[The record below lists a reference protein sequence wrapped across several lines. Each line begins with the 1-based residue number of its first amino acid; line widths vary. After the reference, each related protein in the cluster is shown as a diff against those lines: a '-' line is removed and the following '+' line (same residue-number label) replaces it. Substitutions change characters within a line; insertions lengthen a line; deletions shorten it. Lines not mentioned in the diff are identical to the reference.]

1 MKLDHFTLISR
12 KPLKVHNVGSIK
24 PIFLHEIEDITIHVY
39 NNFLSILMLDINT
52 YYKWMEKEDDYFRY
66 YSQEQ
71 KQKVLDVKKQY
82 EELDTKEKLSISFYD
97 LLMYDELL
105 ICSFIEAFNF
115 FFEEE
120 VDFVVNGNE
129 ITDAQF
135 SFITYNKIDT
145 PQNIKLRNG
154 NEYSAIKTNRELI
167 GIINGSNFKDV
178 VDIILQRNSVQR
190 ENEEQTLDDFKN
202 MKNKEKLA
210 KILEKM
216 RKGQER
222 LDKAKKKKAEHK
234 GYESDTELANIISC
248 VAAKNHNGL
257 NMINIWDM
265 TIYNLYEQFKL
276 IRENN
281 IHDAET
287 LSVFVWG
294 DKSNKFDIDAWFKEK
309 FKVK

>member
-12 KPLKVHNVGSIK
+12 KPLKVSNVGSIK

-82 EELDTKEKLSISFYD
+82 EELNTEEKLSISFYD

-105 ICSFIEAFNF
+105 ICSFIEAFDF

-145 PQNIKLRNG
+145 PQKIKLNNG
-154 NEYSAIKTNRELI
+154 NEYSTIKTNRELV
-167 GIINGSNFKDV
+167 GVINRSNFKDV

-190 ENEEQTLDDFKN
+190 EEEITAEDLTKV
-202 MKNKEKLA
+202 KNKNKVMQLM
-210 KILEKM
+210 EKM
-216 RKGQER
+216 KKGQKQ
-222 LDKAKKKKAEHK
+222 LDKTREKKREEK
-234 GYESDTELANIISC
+234 GMASDTELANIISC
-248 VAAKNHNGL
+248 VAAKNHNGI

-294 DKSNKFDIDAWFKEK
+294 DKSNKFDIDGWFKEK

>member
-12 KPLKVHNVGSIK
+12 KPLKITNVGSIK

-71 KQKVLDVKKQY
+71 KQKVIDVKKQY
-82 EELDTKEKLSISFYD
+82 EELDTKDKLSISFYD

-120 VDFVVNGNE
+120 VDFVENGNE

-135 SFITYNKIDT
+135 SFITYNKTDK
-145 PQNIKLRNG
+145 PKKVKLNNG
-154 NEYSAIKTNRELI
+154 NEYSVITTNRELV
-167 GIINGSNFKDV
+167 GIINRSNFKDV
-178 VDIILQRNSVQR
+178 IDIILQRNSVQR
-190 ENEEQTLDDFKN
+190 EEEITAEDLTKV
-202 MKNKEKLA
+202 KNKNKVMQLM
-210 KILEKM
+210 EKM
-216 RKGQER
+216 KKGQKQ
-222 LDKAKKKKAEHK
+222 LDKTREKKREEK
-234 GYESDTELANIISC
+234 GMASDTELANIISC

>member
-12 KPLKVHNVGSIK
+12 KPLKVTNVGSIK

-39 NNFLSILMLDINT
+39 NNFLSILMLDIDT

-82 EELDTKEKLSISFYD
+82 EELNTEEKLSVSFYD

-105 ICSFIEAFNF
+105 ICSFIEAFDF

-145 PQNIKLRNG
+145 PQKIKLNNG
-154 NEYSAIKTNRELI
+154 NEYSTIKTNRELV
-167 GIINGSNFKDV
+167 GVINRSNFKDV
-178 VDIILQRNSVQR
+178 VDIILQRNSVQM
-190 ENEEQTLDDFKN
+190 EEEITAEDLTKV
-202 MKNKEKLA
+202 KNKNKVMQLM
-210 KILEKM
+210 EKM
-216 RKGQER
+216 KKGQKQ
-222 LDKAKKKKAEHK
+222 LDKTREKKREEK
-234 GYESDTELANIISC
+234 GVASDTELANIISC
-248 VAAKNHNGL
+248 VAAKNHNGI

-281 IHDAET
+281 IHEAET

>member
-1 MKLDHFTLISR
+1 MRLDHFTLISR

-24 PIFLHEIEDITIHVY
+24 PIFLHEIEDITIHAY
-39 NNFLSILMLDINT
+39 NNFLSVLMLDINT
-52 YYKWMEKEDDYFRY
+52 YYKWMEKEDSYFRY

-71 KQKVLDVKKQY
+71 KEKVLDAKRQY
-82 EELDTKEKLSISFYD
+82 EELDEQEKMSISFYD

-129 ITDAQF
+129 ITDAQL
-135 SFITYNKIDT
+135 SFITYNKTDK
-145 PQNIKLRNG
+145 PKKVKLNNG
-154 NEYSAIKTNRELI
+154 NEYSVITTNRELV
-167 GIINGSNFKDV
+167 GIINRSNFKDV
-178 VDIILQRNSVQR
+178 IDIILQRNSVQR
-190 ENEEQTLDDFKN
+190 EEEITAEDLTKV
-202 MKNKEKLA
+202 KNKNKVMQLM
-210 KILEKM
+210 EKM
-216 RKGQER
+216 KKGQKQ
-222 LDKAKKKKAEHK
+222 LDKTREKKREEK
-234 GYESDTELANIISC
+234 GVASDTELANIISC

-294 DKSNKFDIDAWFKEK
+294 DKSNKFDIDSWFKEK

>member
-12 KPLKVHNVGSIK
+12 KPLKVSNVGSIK

-39 NNFLSILMLDINT
+39 NNFLSILMLDIDT

-82 EELDTKEKLSISFYD
+82 EELNTEEKLSVSFYD

-105 ICSFIEAFNF
+105 ICSFIEAFDF

-145 PQNIKLRNG
+145 PQKIKLNNG
-154 NEYSAIKTNRELI
+154 NEYSAIKTNRELV
-167 GIINGSNFKDV
+167 GVINRSNFKDV
-178 VDIILQRNSVQR
+178 VDIILQRNSVQM
-190 ENEEQTLDDFKN
+190 EEEITAEDLTKV
-202 MKNKEKLA
+202 KNKNKVMQLM
-210 KILEKM
+210 EKM
-216 RKGQER
+216 KKGQKQ
-222 LDKAKKKKAEHK
+222 LDKTREKEREEK
-234 GYESDTELANIISC
+234 GVASDTELANIISC

>member
-12 KPLKVHNVGSIK
+12 KPLKVTNVGSIK

-39 NNFLSILMLDINT
+39 NNFLSILMLDIDT

-105 ICSFIEAFNF
+105 ICSFIEAFDF

-145 PQNIKLRNG
+145 PQKIKLNNG
-154 NEYSAIKTNRELI
+154 NEYSTIKTNRELV
-167 GIINGSNFKDV
+167 GVINRSNFKDV
-178 VDIILQRNSVQR
+178 VDIILQRNSVQM
-190 ENEEQTLDDFKN
+190 EEEITAEDLTKV
-202 MKNKEKLA
+202 KNKNKVMQLM
-210 KILEKM
+210 EKM
-216 RKGQER
+216 KKGQKQ
-222 LDKAKKKKAEHK
+222 LDKTREKKREEK
-234 GYESDTELANIISC
+234 GVASDTELANIISC
-248 VAAKNHNGL
+248 VAAKNHNGI

-281 IHDAET
+281 IHEAET

>member
-12 KPLKVHNVGSIK
+12 KPLKVTNVGSIK

-39 NNFLSILMLDINT
+39 NNFLSILMLDIQT

-71 KQKVLDVKKQY
+71 NQKVLDVKKQY

-105 ICSFIEAFNF
+105 ICSFIEAFDF

-145 PQNIKLRNG
+145 PQKIKLNNG
-154 NEYSAIKTNRELI
+154 NEYSAIKTNRELV
-167 GIINGSNFKDV
+167 GIINRSNFKDV
-178 VDIILQRNSVQR
+178 VDIILQRNSVQM
-190 ENEEQTLDDFKN
+190 EEEITAEDLTKV
-202 MKNKEKLA
+202 KNKNKVMQLM
-210 KILEKM
+210 EKM
-216 RKGQER
+216 KKGQKQ
-222 LDKAKKKKAEHK
+222 LDKTREKKREEK
-234 GYESDTELANIISC
+234 GVASDTELANIISC
-248 VAAKNHNGL
+248 VAAKNHNGI

-281 IHDAET
+281 IHEAET

-294 DKSNKFDIDAWFKEK
+294 DKSNKFDIDAWFKVK

>member
-12 KPLKVHNVGSIK
+12 KPLKVSNVGSIK

-39 NNFLSILMLDINT
+39 NNFLSILMLDIDT

-82 EELDTKEKLSISFYD
+82 EELDTEEKLSISFYD

-105 ICSFIEAFNF
+105 ICSFIEAFDF

-120 VDFVVNGNE
+120 VDFVVHGNE

-135 SFITYNKIDT
+135 SFITYNKTDT
-145 PQNIKLRNG
+145 PQKVKLKNG
-154 NEYSAIKTNRELI
+154 NEYSTIKTNRELV

-190 ENEEQTLDDFKN
+190 EEEITAEDLTKV
-202 MKNKEKLA
+202 KNKNKVTQLM
-210 KILEKM
+210 EKM
-216 RKGQER
+216 RKGQKQ
-222 LDKAKKKKAEHK
+222 LDKTREKKREEK
-234 GYESDTELANIISC
+234 GMASDTELANIISC

-281 IHDAET
+281 IHEAET

-294 DKSNKFDIDAWFKEK
+294 DKSNKFDIDGWFKEK

>member
-12 KPLKVHNVGSIK
+12 KPLKVSNVGSIK

-39 NNFLSILMLDINT
+39 NNFLSILMLDIDT

-82 EELDTKEKLSISFYD
+82 EELNTEEKLSISFYD

-105 ICSFIEAFNF
+105 ICSFIEAFDF

-135 SFITYNKIDT
+135 SFITYNKVDT
-145 PQNIKLRNG
+145 PQKIKLNNG
-154 NEYSAIKTNRELI
+154 NEYSTIKTNRELV
-167 GIINGSNFKDV
+167 GVINRSNFKDV

-190 ENEEQTLDDFKN
+190 EEEITAEDLTKV
-202 MKNKEKLA
+202 KNKNKVMQLM
-210 KILEKM
+210 EKM
-216 RKGQER
+216 KKGQKQ
-222 LDKAKKKKAEHK
+222 LDKTREKKREEK
-234 GYESDTELANIISC
+234 GVASDTELANIISC

-294 DKSNKFDIDAWFKEK
+294 DESNKFDIDAWFKEK
-309 FKVK
+309 FTVK

>member
-12 KPLKVHNVGSIK
+12 KPLKVTNVGSIK

-39 NNFLSILMLDINT
+39 NNFLSILMLDIDT

-82 EELDTKEKLSISFYD
+82 EELNTEEKLSVSFYD

-105 ICSFIEAFNF
+105 ICSFIEAFDF

-145 PQNIKLRNG
+145 PQKIKLNNG
-154 NEYSAIKTNRELI
+154 NEYSTIKTNRELV
-167 GIINGSNFKDV
+167 GVINRSNFKDV
-178 VDIILQRNSVQR
+178 VDIILQRNSVQM
-190 ENEEQTLDDFKN
+190 EEEITAEDLTKV
-202 MKNKEKLA
+202 KNKNKVMQLM
-210 KILEKM
+210 EKM
-216 RKGQER
+216 KKGQKQ
-222 LDKAKKKKAEHK
+222 LDKTREKEREKNGVA
-234 GYESDTELANIISC
+234 SDTELANIISC

-265 TIYNLYEQFKL
+265 TIYNLYEQFKV

-281 IHDAET
+281 RHDAET
-287 LSVFVWG
+287 LSVYVWG
-294 DKSNKFDIDAWFKEK
+294 DESNKFDIDAWFKEK

>member
-12 KPLKVHNVGSIK
+12 KPLKVSNIGSIK

-39 NNFLSILMLDINT
+39 NNFLSILMLDIQT
-52 YYKWMEKEDDYFRY
+52 YYKWMEKEDDYVRY

-71 KQKVLDVKKQY
+71 KQKVLNVKKQY
-82 EELDTKEKLSISFYD
+82 EELDTEEKLSVSFYD

-105 ICSFIEAFNF
+105 ICSFIEAFDF

-145 PQNIKLRNG
+145 PQKIKLKNG
-154 NEYSAIKTNRELI
+154 NEYSTIKTNRELV

-190 ENEEQTLDDFKN
+190 EEEITAEDLTKV
-202 MKNKEKLA
+202 KNKNKVMQLM
-210 KILEKM
+210 EKM
-216 RKGQER
+216 KKGQKQ
-222 LDKAKKKKAEHK
+222 LDKTREKKREEK
-234 GYESDTELANIISC
+234 GMASDTELANIISC

>member
-12 KPLKVHNVGSIK
+12 KPLKVSNVGSIK

-82 EELDTKEKLSISFYD
+82 EELNTEEKLSISFYD

-105 ICSFIEAFNF
+105 ICSFIEAFDF

-145 PQNIKLRNG
+145 PQKIKLNNG
-154 NEYSAIKTNRELI
+154 NEYSTIKTNRELV
-167 GIINGSNFKDV
+167 GVINRSNFKDV

-190 ENEEQTLDDFKN
+190 EEEITAEDLTKV
-202 MKNKEKLA
+202 KNKNKVMQLM
-210 KILEKM
+210 EKM
-216 RKGQER
+216 KKGQKQ
-222 LDKAKKKKAEHK
+222 LDKTREKKREEK
-234 GYESDTELANIISC
+234 GMASDTELANIISC

>member
-1 MKLDHFTLISR
+1 
-12 KPLKVHNVGSIK
+12 
-24 PIFLHEIEDITIHVY
+24 
-39 NNFLSILMLDINT
+39 MLDINT

-82 EELDTKEKLSISFYD
+82 EELDTEEKLSVSFYD

-120 VDFVVNGNE
+120 VDFVVDGNE

-135 SFITYNKIDT
+135 SFITFKKSDE
-145 PQNIKLRNG
+145 PQNIKLRSG
-154 NEYSAIKTNRELI
+154 EEFTAIKTNRELV

-190 ENEEQTLDDFKN
+190 EEEITAEDLTKV
-202 MKNKEKLA
+202 KNKNKVMQLM
-210 KILEKM
+210 EKM
-216 RKGQER
+216 KKGQKQ
-222 LDKAKKKKAEHK
+222 LDKTREKKREEK
-234 GYESDTELANIISC
+234 GMASDTELANIISC

-294 DKSNKFDIDAWFKEK
+294 DKSNKFDIDGWFKEK

>member
-12 KPLKVHNVGSIK
+12 KPLKVSNIGSIK

-39 NNFLSILMLDINT
+39 NNFLSILMLDIDT

-82 EELDTKEKLSISFYD
+82 EELDTEEKLSVSFYD

-105 ICSFIEAFNF
+105 ICSFIEAFDF

-145 PQNIKLRNG
+145 PQKIKLKNG
-154 NEYSAIKTNRELI
+154 NEYSTIKTNRELV
-167 GIINGSNFKDV
+167 GVINRSNFKDV
-178 VDIILQRNSVQR
+178 VDIILQRNSVQM
-190 ENEEQTLDDFKN
+190 EEEITAEDLTKV
-202 MKNKEKLA
+202 KNKNKVMQLM
-210 KILEKM
+210 EKM
-216 RKGQER
+216 KKGQKQ
-222 LDKAKKKKAEHK
+222 LDKTREKKREEK
-234 GYESDTELANIISC
+234 GVASDTELANIISC
-248 VAAKNHNGL
+248 VAAKNHNGI

-294 DKSNKFDIDAWFKEK
+294 DESNKFDIDAWFKEK

>member
-12 KPLKVHNVGSIK
+12 KPLKVRNVGSIK
-24 PIFLHEIEDITIHVY
+24 PIFLHEIEDVTVHAY
-39 NNFLSILMLDINT
+39 NNFLSVLMLDINT

-82 EELDTKEKLSISFYD
+82 EELDTEEKLSISLYD

-105 ICSFIEAFNF
+105 ICSFIEAFDF

-145 PQNIKLRNG
+145 PQKIKLKNG
-154 NEYSAIKTNRELI
+154 NEYSTIKTNRELV
-167 GIINGSNFKDV
+167 GVINRSNFKDV

-190 ENEEQTLDDFKN
+190 EEEITAEDLTKV
-202 MKNKEKLA
+202 KNKNKVMQLM
-210 KILEKM
+210 EKM
-216 RKGQER
+216 KKGQKQ
-222 LDKAKKKKAEHK
+222 LDKTREKKREEK
-234 GYESDTELANIISC
+234 GVASDTELANIISC
-248 VAAKNHNGL
+248 VAAKNHNGI

-281 IHDAET
+281 MHDAET

-294 DKSNKFDIDAWFKEK
+294 DESNKFDIDGWFKEK

>member
-12 KPLKVHNVGSIK
+12 KPLKVSNVGSIK

-39 NNFLSILMLDINT
+39 NNFLSILMLDIDT

-105 ICSFIEAFNF
+105 ICSFIEAFDF

-145 PQNIKLRNG
+145 PQKIKLNNG
-154 NEYSAIKTNRELI
+154 NEYSAIKTNRELV

-178 VDIILQRNSVQR
+178 VDIILQRNSVQM
-190 ENEEQTLDDFKN
+190 EEEITAEDLTKV
-202 MKNKEKLA
+202 KNKNKVMQLM
-210 KILEKM
+210 EKM
-216 RKGQER
+216 KKGQKQ
-222 LDKAKKKKAEHK
+222 LDKTREKKREEK
-234 GYESDTELANIISC
+234 GVASDTELANIISC

>member
-12 KPLKVHNVGSIK
+12 KPLKVTNVGSIK

-39 NNFLSILMLDINT
+39 NNFLSILMLDIDT

-82 EELDTKEKLSISFYD
+82 EELNTEEKLSVSFYD

-105 ICSFIEAFNF
+105 ICSFIEAFDF

-145 PQNIKLRNG
+145 PQKIKLNNG
-154 NEYSAIKTNRELI
+154 NEYSTIKTNRELV
-167 GIINGSNFKDV
+167 GVINRSNFKDV

-190 ENEEQTLDDFKN
+190 EEEITAEDLTKV
-202 MKNKEKLA
+202 KNKNKVMQLM
-210 KILEKM
+210 EKM
-216 RKGQER
+216 KKGQKQ
-222 LDKAKKKKAEHK
+222 LDKTREKKREEK
-234 GYESDTELANIISC
+234 GMASDTELANIISC

>member
-12 KPLKVHNVGSIK
+12 KPLKVSNVGSIK

-39 NNFLSILMLDINT
+39 NNFLSILMLDIDT

-82 EELDTKEKLSISFYD
+82 EELNTEEKLSVSFYD

-105 ICSFIEAFNF
+105 ICSFIEAFDF

-145 PQNIKLRNG
+145 PQKIKLNNG
-154 NEYSAIKTNRELI
+154 NEYSTIKTNRELV
-167 GIINGSNFKDV
+167 GVINRSNFKDV

-190 ENEEQTLDDFKN
+190 EEEITAEDLTKV
-202 MKNKEKLA
+202 KNKNKVMQLM
-210 KILEKM
+210 EKM
-216 RKGQER
+216 KKGQKQ
-222 LDKAKKKKAEHK
+222 LDKTREKKREEK
-234 GYESDTELANIISC
+234 GVASDTELANIISC
-248 VAAKNHNGL
+248 VAAKNHNGI

-294 DKSNKFDIDAWFKEK
+294 DKSNKFDIDGWFKEK

>member
-12 KPLKVHNVGSIK
+12 KPLKVSNIGSIK

-39 NNFLSILMLDINT
+39 NNFLSILMLDIDT

-82 EELDTKEKLSISFYD
+82 EELDTKEKLSVSFYD

-105 ICSFIEAFNF
+105 ICSFIEAFDF

-145 PQNIKLRNG
+145 PQKIKLNNG
-154 NEYSAIKTNRELI
+154 NEYSTIKTNRELV
-167 GIINGSNFKDV
+167 GVINRSNFKDV
-178 VDIILQRNSVQR
+178 VDIILQRNSVQM
-190 ENEEQTLDDFKN
+190 EEEITAEDLTKV
-202 MKNKEKLA
+202 KNKNKVMQLM
-210 KILEKM
+210 EKM
-216 RKGQER
+216 KKGQKQ
-222 LDKAKKKKAEHK
+222 LDKTREKKREEK
-234 GYESDTELANIISC
+234 GVASDTELANIISC

>member
-39 NNFLSILMLDINT
+39 NNFLSILMLDIDS

-82 EELDTKEKLSISFYD
+82 EELDTEEKLSVSFYD

-105 ICSFIEAFNF
+105 ICSFIEAFDF

-145 PQNIKLRNG
+145 PQKVKLKNG
-154 NEYSAIKTNRELI
+154 NEYSTIKTNRELV
-167 GIINGSNFKDV
+167 GVINRSNFKDV

-190 ENEEQTLDDFKN
+190 EEEITVEDLTKV
-202 MKNKEKLA
+202 KNKNKVMQL
-210 KILEKM
+210 IEKM
-216 RKGQER
+216 KKGQKQ
-222 LDKAKKKKAEHK
+222 LDKTREKKREEK
-234 GYESDTELANIISC
+234 GVASDTELANIISC

-281 IHDAET
+281 MHDAET

-294 DKSNKFDIDAWFKEK
+294 DESNKFDIDAWFKEK

>member
-12 KPLKVHNVGSIK
+12 KPLKITNVGSIK

-82 EELDTKEKLSISFYD
+82 EELDTEEKLSVSFYD

-105 ICSFIEAFNF
+105 ICSFIEAFDF

-145 PQNIKLRNG
+145 PQKIKLNNG
-154 NEYSAIKTNRELI
+154 NEYSTIKTNRELV
-167 GIINGSNFKDV
+167 GVINRSNFKDV
-178 VDIILQRNSVQR
+178 VDIILQRNSVQM
-190 ENEEQTLDDFKN
+190 EEEITAEDLTKV
-202 MKNKEKLA
+202 KNKNKVMQLM
-210 KILEKM
+210 EKM
-216 RKGQER
+216 KKGQKQ
-222 LDKAKKKKAEHK
+222 LDKTREKKREEK
-234 GYESDTELANIISC
+234 GVASDTELANIISC
-248 VAAKNHNGL
+248 VAAKNHNGI

-309 FKVK
+309 LKVK

>member
-39 NNFLSILMLDINT
+39 NNFLSILMLDIDT

-82 EELDTKEKLSISFYD
+82 EELNTEEKLSVSFYD

-105 ICSFIEAFNF
+105 ICSFIEAFDF

-145 PQNIKLRNG
+145 PQKIKLKNG
-154 NEYSAIKTNRELI
+154 NEYSTIKTNRELV
-167 GIINGSNFKDV
+167 GVINRSNFKDV

-190 ENEEQTLDDFKN
+190 EEEITVEDLTKV
-202 MKNKEKLA
+202 KNKNKVMQLM
-210 KILEKM
+210 EKM
-216 RKGQER
+216 KKGQKQ
-222 LDKAKKKKAEHK
+222 LDKTREKKREEK
-234 GYESDTELANIISC
+234 GMASDTELANIISC

-294 DKSNKFDIDAWFKEK
+294 DKSNKFDIDGWFKEK

>member
-12 KPLKVHNVGSIK
+12 KPLKVSNVGSIK

-39 NNFLSILMLDINT
+39 NNFLSILMLDIDT

-82 EELDTKEKLSISFYD
+82 EELDTKEKLSVSFYD

-105 ICSFIEAFNF
+105 ICSFIEAFDF

-145 PQNIKLRNG
+145 PQKIKLNNG
-154 NEYSAIKTNRELI
+154 NEYSAIKTNRELV
-167 GIINGSNFKDV
+167 GIINRSNFKDV
-178 VDIILQRNSVQR
+178 VDIILQRNSVQM
-190 ENEEQTLDDFKN
+190 EEEITAEDLTKV
-202 MKNKEKLA
+202 KNKNKVMQLM
-210 KILEKM
+210 EKM
-216 RKGQER
+216 KKGQKQ
-222 LDKAKKKKAEHK
+222 LDKTREKKREEK
-234 GYESDTELANIISC
+234 GVASDTELANIISC
-248 VAAKNHNGL
+248 VAAKNHNGI

>member
-12 KPLKVHNVGSIK
+12 KPLKISNVGSIK

-39 NNFLSILMLDINT
+39 NNFLSILMLDIDT

-82 EELDTKEKLSISFYD
+82 EELDTEEKLSISFYD

-105 ICSFIEAFNF
+105 ICSFIEAFDF

-145 PQNIKLRNG
+145 PQKIKLNNG
-154 NEYSAIKTNRELI
+154 NEYSTIKTNRELV
-167 GIINGSNFKDV
+167 GVINRSNFKDV

-190 ENEEQTLDDFKN
+190 EEEITAEDLTKV
-202 MKNKEKLA
+202 KNKNKVMQLM
-210 KILEKM
+210 EKM
-216 RKGQER
+216 KKGQKQ
-222 LDKAKKKKAEHK
+222 LDKTREKEREEK
-234 GYESDTELANIISC
+234 GVASDTELANIISC

-294 DKSNKFDIDAWFKEK
+294 DKSNKFDIDGWFKEK

>member
-12 KPLKVHNVGSIK
+12 KPLKVSNIGSIK

-105 ICSFIEAFNF
+105 ICSFIEAFDF

-120 VDFVVNGNE
+120 VDFVVDGNE

-145 PQNIKLRNG
+145 PQKIKLNNG
-154 NEYSAIKTNRELI
+154 NEYSTIKTNRELV
-167 GIINGSNFKDV
+167 GVINRSNFKDV
-178 VDIILQRNSVQR
+178 VDIILQRNSVQM
-190 ENEEQTLDDFKN
+190 EEEITAEDLTKV
-202 MKNKEKLA
+202 KNKNKVMQLM
-210 KILEKM
+210 EKM
-216 RKGQER
+216 KKGQKQ
-222 LDKAKKKKAEHK
+222 LDKTREKKREEK
-234 GYESDTELANIISC
+234 GVASDTELANIISC
-248 VAAKNHNGL
+248 VAAKNHNGI

-294 DKSNKFDIDAWFKEK
+294 DESNKFDIDGWFKEK

>member
-12 KPLKVHNVGSIK
+12 KPLKVTNVGSIK

-39 NNFLSILMLDINT
+39 NNFLSILMLDIET

-105 ICSFIEAFNF
+105 ICSFIEAFDF

-145 PQNIKLRNG
+145 PQKIKLNNG
-154 NEYSAIKTNRELI
+154 NEYSTIKTNRELV
-167 GIINGSNFKDV
+167 GVINRSNFKDV
-178 VDIILQRNSVQR
+178 VDIILQRNSVQM
-190 ENEEQTLDDFKN
+190 EEEITAEDLTKV
-202 MKNKEKLA
+202 KNKNKVMQLM
-210 KILEKM
+210 EKM
-216 RKGQER
+216 KKGQKQ
-222 LDKAKKKKAEHK
+222 LDKTREKKREEK
-234 GYESDTELANIISC
+234 GVASDTELANIISC

-281 IHDAET
+281 IHEAET

-294 DKSNKFDIDAWFKEK
+294 DKSNKFDIDGWFKEK

>member
-52 YYKWMEKEDDYFRY
+52 YYEWMEKEDDYFRY

-82 EELDTKEKLSISFYD
+82 EELEEKDKLSISFYD

-105 ICSFIEAFNF
+105 ICSFIEAFSF

-120 VDFVVNGNE
+120 VDFVENGNE

-145 PQNIKLRNG
+145 PQKIKLKNG
-154 NEYSAIKTNRELI
+154 NEYSTIKTNRELV
-167 GIINGSNFKDV
+167 GIINRSNFKDV
-178 VDIILQRNSVQR
+178 IDIILQRNSVQK
-190 ENEEQTLDDFKN
+190 EEEITAEDLTKV
-202 MKNKEKLA
+202 KNKNKVMQLM
-210 KILEKM
+210 EKM
-216 RKGQER
+216 KKGQKQ
-222 LDKAKKKKAEHK
+222 LDKTREKKREEK
-234 GYESDTELANIISC
+234 GMASDTELANIISC

>member
-1 MKLDHFTLISR
+1 MRLDHFTLISR
-12 KPLKVHNVGSIK
+12 KPLKVSNIGSIK

-39 NNFLSILMLDINT
+39 NNFLSILMLDIDT

-82 EELDTKEKLSISFYD
+82 EELDTEEKLSVSFYD

-145 PQNIKLRNG
+145 PQKIKLKNG
-154 NEYSAIKTNRELI
+154 NEYSTIKTNRELV
-167 GIINGSNFKDV
+167 GVINRSNFKDV
-178 VDIILQRNSVQR
+178 VDIILQRNSVQM
-190 ENEEQTLDDFKN
+190 EEEITAEDLTKV
-202 MKNKEKLA
+202 KNKNKVMQLM
-210 KILEKM
+210 EKM
-216 RKGQER
+216 KKGQKQ
-222 LDKAKKKKAEHK
+222 LDKTREKKREEK
-234 GYESDTELANIISC
+234 GMASDTELANIISC

>member
-39 NNFLSILMLDINT
+39 NNFLSVLMLDINT
-52 YYKWMEKEDDYFRY
+52 YYKWMEKEDNYFRY

-82 EELDTKEKLSISFYD
+82 EELDTEEKLSVSFYD

-105 ICSFIEAFNF
+105 ICSFIEAFDF

-145 PQNIKLRNG
+145 PQKIKLNNG
-154 NEYSAIKTNRELI
+154 NEYSTIKTNRELV
-167 GIINGSNFKDV
+167 GVINRSNFKDV
-178 VDIILQRNSVQR
+178 VDIILQRNSVQM
-190 ENEEQTLDDFKN
+190 EEEITAEDLTKV
-202 MKNKEKLA
+202 KNKNKVMQLM
-210 KILEKM
+210 EKM
-216 RKGQER
+216 KKGQKQ
-222 LDKAKKKKAEHK
+222 LDKTREKKREEK
-234 GYESDTELANIISC
+234 GMASDTELANIISC
-248 VAAKNHNGL
+248 VAAKNHNGI

-294 DKSNKFDIDAWFKEK
+294 DESNKFDIDAWFKEK

>member
-12 KPLKVHNVGSIK
+12 KPLKVSNVGSIK

-39 NNFLSILMLDINT
+39 NNFLSILMLDIDT

-82 EELDTKEKLSISFYD
+82 EELNTEEKLSISFYD

-105 ICSFIEAFNF
+105 ICSFIEAFDF

-135 SFITYNKIDT
+135 SFITYNKVDT
-145 PQNIKLRNG
+145 PQKIKLNNG
-154 NEYSAIKTNRELI
+154 NEYSTIKTNRELV
-167 GIINGSNFKDV
+167 GVINRSNFKDV

-190 ENEEQTLDDFKN
+190 EEEITAEDLTKV
-202 MKNKEKLA
+202 KNKNKVMQLM
-210 KILEKM
+210 EKM
-216 RKGQER
+216 KKGQKQ
-222 LDKAKKKKAEHK
+222 LDKTREKKREEK
-234 GYESDTELANIISC
+234 GVASDTELANIISC

-294 DKSNKFDIDAWFKEK
+294 DESNKFDIDAWFKEK

>member
-12 KPLKVHNVGSIK
+12 KPLKVSNVGSIK

-39 NNFLSILMLDINT
+39 NNFLSILMLDIDT

-82 EELDTKEKLSISFYD
+82 EELDTKEKLSVSFYD

-105 ICSFIEAFNF
+105 ICSFIEAFDF

-145 PQNIKLRNG
+145 PQKIKLNNG
-154 NEYSAIKTNRELI
+154 NEYSTIKTNRELV
-167 GIINGSNFKDV
+167 GVINRSNFKDV
-178 VDIILQRNSVQR
+178 VDIILQRNSVQM
-190 ENEEQTLDDFKN
+190 EEEITAEDLTKV
-202 MKNKEKLA
+202 KNKNKVMQLM
-210 KILEKM
+210 EKM
-216 RKGQER
+216 KKGQKQ
-222 LDKAKKKKAEHK
+222 LDKTREKKREEK
-234 GYESDTELANIISC
+234 GVASDTELANIISC
-248 VAAKNHNGL
+248 VAAKNHNGI

>member
-12 KPLKVHNVGSIK
+12 KPLKITNVGSIK

-39 NNFLSILMLDINT
+39 NNFLSILMLDIDT

-82 EELDTKEKLSISFYD
+82 EELDTEEKLSISFYD

-105 ICSFIEAFNF
+105 ICSFIEAFDF

-145 PQNIKLRNG
+145 PQKIKLNNG
-154 NEYSAIKTNRELI
+154 NEYSTIKTNRELV
-167 GIINGSNFKDV
+167 GVINRSNFKDV
-178 VDIILQRNSVQR
+178 VDIILQRNSVQM
-190 ENEEQTLDDFKN
+190 EEEITAEDLTKV
-202 MKNKEKLA
+202 KNKNKVMQLM
-210 KILEKM
+210 EKM
-216 RKGQER
+216 KKGQKQ
-222 LDKAKKKKAEHK
+222 LDKTREKKREEK
-234 GYESDTELANIISC
+234 GVASDTELANIISC

-281 IHDAET
+281 MHEAET

-294 DKSNKFDIDAWFKEK
+294 DESNKFDIDAWFKEK

>member
-12 KPLKVHNVGSIK
+12 KPLKVRNVGSIK
-24 PIFLHEIEDITIHVY
+24 PIFLHEIEDVTVHAY
-39 NNFLSILMLDINT
+39 NNFLSVLMLDINT

-82 EELDTKEKLSISFYD
+82 EELDTEEKLSISFYD

-105 ICSFIEAFNF
+105 ICSFIEAFDF

-145 PQNIKLRNG
+145 PQKIKLKNG
-154 NEYSAIKTNRELI
+154 NEYSTIKTNRELV
-167 GIINGSNFKDV
+167 GVINRSNFKDV

-190 ENEEQTLDDFKN
+190 EEEITAEDLTKV
-202 MKNKEKLA
+202 KNKNKVMQLM
-210 KILEKM
+210 EKM
-216 RKGQER
+216 KKGQKQ
-222 LDKAKKKKAEHK
+222 LDKTREKKREEK
-234 GYESDTELANIISC
+234 GVASDTELANIISC
-248 VAAKNHNGL
+248 VAAKNHNGI

-287 LSVFVWG
+287 LSVFIWG
-294 DKSNKFDIDAWFKEK
+294 DKSNKFDIDGWFKEK

>member
-12 KPLKVHNVGSIK
+12 KPLKVSNIGSIK

-39 NNFLSILMLDINT
+39 NNFLSVLMLDIDT

-82 EELDTKEKLSISFYD
+82 EELNTEEKLSISFYD

-145 PQNIKLRNG
+145 PQKIKLNNG
-154 NEYSAIKTNRELI
+154 NEYSTIKTNRELV
-167 GIINGSNFKDV
+167 GVINRSNFKDV
-178 VDIILQRNSVQR
+178 VDIILQRNSVQM
-190 ENEEQTLDDFKN
+190 EEEITAEDLTKV
-202 MKNKEKLA
+202 KNKNKVMQLM
-210 KILEKM
+210 EKM
-216 RKGQER
+216 KKGQKQ
-222 LDKAKKKKAEHK
+222 LDKTREKKREEK
-234 GYESDTELANIISC
+234 GMASDTELANIISC

-294 DKSNKFDIDAWFKEK
+294 DESNKFDIDGWFKEK

>member
-12 KPLKVHNVGSIK
+12 KPLKVSNVGSIK

-39 NNFLSILMLDINT
+39 NNFLSILMLDIET
-52 YYKWMEKEDDYFRY
+52 YYRWMEKEDDYFRY

-82 EELDTKEKLSISFYD
+82 EELDTEEKLSVSFYD

-105 ICSFIEAFNF
+105 ICSFIEAFDF

-135 SFITYNKIDT
+135 SFITYNKIDS
-145 PQNIKLRNG
+145 PQKIKLKNG
-154 NEYSAIKTNRELI
+154 NEYSTIKTNRELV
-167 GIINGSNFKDV
+167 GVINRSNFKDV

-190 ENEEQTLDDFKN
+190 EEEITAEDLTKV
-202 MKNKEKLA
+202 KNKNKVMQLM
-210 KILEKM
+210 EKM
-216 RKGQER
+216 KKGQKQ
-222 LDKAKKKKAEHK
+222 LDKTREKKREEK
-234 GYESDTELANIISC
+234 GVASDTELANIISC

-294 DKSNKFDIDAWFKEK
+294 DESNKFDIDAWFKEK
-309 FKVK
+309 FKAK

>member
-12 KPLKVHNVGSIK
+12 KPLKVSNIGSIK

-39 NNFLSILMLDINT
+39 NNFLSILMLDIDT

-82 EELDTKEKLSISFYD
+82 EELDTEEKLSISFYD

-105 ICSFIEAFNF
+105 ICSFIEAFDF

-145 PQNIKLRNG
+145 PQKIKLNNG
-154 NEYSAIKTNRELI
+154 NEYSTIKTNRELV
-167 GIINGSNFKDV
+167 GVINRSNFKDV

-190 ENEEQTLDDFKN
+190 EEEITAEDLTKV
-202 MKNKEKLA
+202 KNKNKVMQLM
-210 KILEKM
+210 EKM
-216 RKGQER
+216 KKGQKQ
-222 LDKAKKKKAEHK
+222 LDKTREKKREEK
-234 GYESDTELANIISC
+234 GVASDTELANIISC

-294 DKSNKFDIDAWFKEK
+294 DESNKFDIDAWFKEK

>member
-12 KPLKVHNVGSIK
+12 KPLKVTNIGSIK

-39 NNFLSILMLDINT
+39 NNFLSILMLDIQT

-82 EELDTKEKLSISFYD
+82 EELNTEEKLSVSFYD

-105 ICSFIEAFNF
+105 ICSFIEAFDF

-145 PQNIKLRNG
+145 PQKIKLNNG
-154 NEYSAIKTNRELI
+154 NEYSAIKTNRELV
-167 GIINGSNFKDV
+167 GVINRSNFKDV
-178 VDIILQRNSVQR
+178 VDIILQRNSVQM
-190 ENEEQTLDDFKN
+190 EEEITAEDLTKV
-202 MKNKEKLA
+202 KNKNKVMQLM
-210 KILEKM
+210 EKM
-216 RKGQER
+216 KKGQKQ
-222 LDKAKKKKAEHK
+222 LDKTREKKREEK
-234 GYESDTELANIISC
+234 GMANDTELANIISC
-248 VAAKNHNGL
+248 VAAKNHNGI

-281 IHDAET
+281 MHDAET

-294 DKSNKFDIDAWFKEK
+294 DESNKFDIDAWFKEK